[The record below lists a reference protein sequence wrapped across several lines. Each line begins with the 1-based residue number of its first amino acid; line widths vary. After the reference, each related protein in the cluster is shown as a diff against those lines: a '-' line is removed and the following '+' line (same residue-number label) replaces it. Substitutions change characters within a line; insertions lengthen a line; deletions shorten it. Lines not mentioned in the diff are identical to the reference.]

1 MGSKVI
7 YPKVRQSQWYSQL
20 YDLDLAPCAKRIM
33 QYQHALLLHGISPLL
48 CTEYR

>member
-7 YPKVRQSQWYSQL
+7 YPKVRQCQW
-20 YDLDLAPCAKRIM
+20 YDLDLVPYAKHIM
-33 QYQHALLLHGISPLL
+33 QYQHALLLHGISLLL